1 MKLKSYIGIIISTIG
16 FFLLIGVSF
25 GIYADVGSGTFHF
38 YFLSLALPLLLNLY
52 SIVKKNTHLL
62 QMSFTLGILLCLGII
77 IYLYLIDK
85 PQYTL
90 VYDLYQ
96 NIHSVFI
103 GSIFFL
109 FGLVLPMI
117 NINDE

>member
-16 FFLLIGVSF
+16 FFLLVGVSF
-25 GIYADVGSGTFHF
+25 GIYADVGSGIFHL
-38 YFLSLALPLLLNLY
+38 YFISLALPLLLSLY
-52 SIVKKNTHLL
+52 SIIRKNNRIAKISFLL
-62 QMSFTLGILLCLGII
+62 GAFLCLIII

-85 PQYTL
+85 HQYTL

-96 NIHSVFI
+96 NIHSIFI
-103 GSIFFL
+103 GSILFL